1 MFNMS
6 VHHGSHNDEAYHL
19 AGKAL
24 ADMMKK
30 KSKGHLTQGE
40 VKSVVGHYRSVPLS
54 EFEKDLEITQT
65 NDVRS
70 RKGYSKSPLYAMVS
84 DKARARRRKQ
94 VEKLLGRSQQRTDAA
109 T

>member
-6 VHHGSHNDEAYHL
+6 THQGSSNDEEYHL
-19 AGKAL
+19 AGKVL

-30 KSKGHLTQGE
+30 KSKGHLTQKD

-54 EFEKDLEITQT
+54 EFEKDLDITQT

-70 RKGYSKSPLYAMVS
+70 RKGYSKSPLYAIVS

-94 VEKLLGRSQQRTDAA
+94 VEKLLGRIQR
-109 T
+109 